1 MKRIATIVALLL
13 ATQMMAFA
21 QDWDPGGL
29 LKKLSARAS
38 NAVDVNLDQSMLQFA
53 GGFLDPK
60 DPQQAKAKKIIANLK
75 GIYVHSYEFDK
86 AGEYTPQDVEA
97 LRAQVQGPNWS
108 RVVNVR
114 SKTDGEDVTV
124 YFKKEGN
131 DFKGLVVIAAEPMEL
146 TFVNI
151 VGPIRPEDLSEL
163 GGQFGIPKISVTPP
177 HAPAPPATPHNP
189 RPPNQNNDN
198 EGGAK

>member
-1 MKRIATIVALLL
+1 MKRIGTIVALVL

-21 QDWDPGGL
+21 QDWDPGGQ

-60 DPQQAKAKKIIANLK
+60 DPQQAKAKKIIADLK

-86 AGEYTPQDVEA
+86 TGEYTAQDVEA

-108 RVVNVR
+108 RVVNVH
-114 SKTDGEDVTV
+114 SKSDGEDVTV

-131 DFKGLVVIAAEPMEL
+131 EFKGLVVIAAEPTEL

-163 GGQFGIPKISVTPP
+163 GGQFGIPKIHVDP
-177 HAPAPPATPHNP
+177 NP
-189 RPPNQNNDN
+189 SGKK
-198 EGGAK
+198 GGAK